1 MADGIYVSMS
11 GAAARAAQL
20 EAVADNLANAQT
32 AGFKAARPAFE
43 AFLPESGQDQLGYT
57 AAVHTGVDLRPGAT
71 LVTGLPTDVLPDGGA
86 FLAVSVGDGS
96 TAYTRNGR
104 LVADGSGRLS
114 VLGRTVLGIDGQPL
128 IIPEGSPWSVD
139 GQGTVLANGQEI
151 GRLALFQLSGHVERR
166 GDALY
171 APGEGG
177 QATAVEAR
185 VRTGEL
191 ELSNASPLEAA
202 VQMISAQRHF
212 DTSMQAIQTYRQ
224 MDARAVELGK
234 AR

>member
-32 AGFKAARPAFE
+32 VGFKATRPSFE
-43 AFLPESGQDQLGYT
+43 AFLPESGQGQLGYT
-57 AAVHTGVDLRPGAT
+57 AAVRTGVDLRPGAT
-71 LVTGLPTDVLPDGGA
+71 MVTGLPTDVLPDGGA
-86 FLAVSVGDGS
+86 FLAVSAGDGS

-151 GRLALFQLSGHVERR
+151 GRLALFQLSGDVERR

-212 DTSMQAIQTYRQ
+212 DTSMQAVQTYRQ
-224 MDARAVELGK
+224 MDARAAELGK